1 MKNVTLNMKPVVMA
15 TREEDLSNLL
25 LASIELVEKTK
36 LVNKI
41 DAQLTMATSQ
51 LDSALSLFES
61 RFDSDCSELNF
72 EELNWY
78 VEASLVVE
86 NITGRVHKAEQV
98 KEYMFHRTTG
108 L

>member
-51 LDSALSLFES
+51 LDSALALFES
-61 RFDSDCSELNF
+61 RYDSNCHELSY

-86 NITGRVHKAEQV
+86 NITGRTHKAEHV

>member
-1 MKNVTLNMKPVVMA
+1 MKNVTLNLKPVVMA

-25 LASIELVEKTK
+25 CASIELVENKK
-36 LVNKI
+36 LINKI
-41 DAQLTMATSQ
+41 DAQLSMALSQ
-51 LDSALSLFES
+51 LDSGLSLFES
-61 RFDSDCSELNF
+61 RFDSDSAELNF

-78 VEASLVVE
+78 VEASIVVE
-86 NITGRVHKAEQV
+86 NITGRNHKAEQV